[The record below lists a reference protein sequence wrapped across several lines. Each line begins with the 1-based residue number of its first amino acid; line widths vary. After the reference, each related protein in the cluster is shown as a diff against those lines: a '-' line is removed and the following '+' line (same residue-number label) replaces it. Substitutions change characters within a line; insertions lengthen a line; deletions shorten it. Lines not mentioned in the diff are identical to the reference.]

1 MNLPKLLS
9 SILETHRWFSA
20 QAARQINTALTLRNW
35 LIGMYLFEYE
45 QKGQDRAEYG
55 ERLYDEISNR
65 LRTQGLKGFG
75 RRNLYLHKDFYLTY
89 PQIVQSLTAQF
100 QKSDN
105 QDKMPTGVLQQNLQ
119 EKVQTLSED
128 DTTRQFSTNTELLLE
143 RLTYTHFV
151 ELLKCDTALQ
161 RTFYE
166 TEAIAN
172 NWSVRELRRAMYS
185 LLFERTGLSKEKQK
199 VLDKNRGGSGFDPA
213 DFIRS
218 PYILEFLGL
227 QEKSEFSETDLEQ
240 AIIDHLQKFLLE
252 AGKGLC
258 FEARQ
263 RRISF
268 DNRHYRIDLV
278 FYHRILK
285 CHVLFDLKIGQF
297 NHADAGQM
305 NLYLN
310 YYRENEMTAGDALP
324 VGVILCAQKNRA
336 LVHYATGGLPQQIFV
351 SKYLLNLPSEEELRQ
366 IVQEEQDKLR

>member
-1 MNLPKLLS
+1 M
-9 SILETHRWFSA
+9 
-20 QAARQINTALTLRNW
+20 
-35 LIGMYLFEYE
+35 
-45 QKGQDRAEYG
+45 
-55 ERLYDEISNR
+55 
-65 LRTQGLKGFG
+65 
-75 RRNLYLHKDFYLTY
+75 
-89 PQIVQSLTAQF
+89 
-100 QKSDN
+100 
-105 QDKMPTGVLQQNLQ
+105 
-119 EKVQTLSED
+119 
-128 DTTRQFSTNTELLLE
+128 
-143 RLTYTHFV
+143 
-151 ELLKCDTALQ
+151 
-161 RTFYE
+161 
-166 TEAIAN
+166 AN
-172 NWSVRELRRAMYS
+172 NWSVRELRRAMDS
-185 LLFERTGLSKEKQK
+185 LLFERTGLSKHKK
-199 VLDKNRGGSGFDPA
+199 DLLNKYSDGSGLDPA

-227 QEKSEFSETDLEQ
+227 EEKPEFSETDLEQ

-278 FYHRILK
+278 FYHRLLK

-336 LVHYATGGLPQQIFV
+336 LVHYATGGLSQQIFV

-366 IVQEEQDKLR
+366 ILQEEQEKLG

>member
-1 MNLPKLLS
+1 MNLPKLLDH
-9 SILETHRWFSA
+9 IQETHRWFST

-65 LRTQGLKGFG
+65 LKSQGLKGFG
-75 RRNLYLHKDFYLTY
+75 RRSLYLHKDFYLTY
-89 PQIVQSLTAQF
+89 PQIVQSVIAQF
-100 QKSDN
+100 QKSDY
-105 QDKMPTGVLQQNLQ
+105 QSKIPAEVLQKSLL
-119 EKVQTLSED
+119 EKAQILDVED
-128 DTTRQFSTNTELLLE
+128 SSRPLISDTQLLLG

-151 ELLKCDTALQ
+151 ELIKCDTALQ
-161 RTFYE
+161 RNFYE
-166 TEAIAN
+166 TQAVAN
-172 NWSVRELRRAMYS
+172 NWSVRELRRAMDS

-199 VLDKNRGGSGFDPA
+199 VLDTHRSGSGLNPA

-218 PYILEFLGL
+218 PYVLEFLGMD
-227 QEKSEFSETDLEQ
+227 EKPEFSETDLEQ
-240 AIIDHLQKFLLE
+240 AVIDHLQKFLLE
-252 AGKGLC
+252 AGKGFC

-278 FYHRILK
+278 FYHRLLK
-285 CHVLFDLKIGQF
+285 CHVLFDLKVGQF
-297 NHADAGQM
+297 DHADAGQM

-310 YYRENEMTAGDALP
+310 YFREHEMADGDAPP
-324 VGVILCAQKNRA
+324 VGVILCAQKNQA
-336 LVHYATGGLPQQIFV
+336 LVHYATGGLPQQVFV

-366 IVQEEQDKLR
+366 IVVEEQAKFG